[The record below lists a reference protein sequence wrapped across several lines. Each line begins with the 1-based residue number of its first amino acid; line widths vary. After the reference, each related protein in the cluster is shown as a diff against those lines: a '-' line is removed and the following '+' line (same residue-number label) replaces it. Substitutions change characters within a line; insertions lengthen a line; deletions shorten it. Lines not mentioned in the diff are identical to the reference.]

1 MSIRIWGRTPNY
13 IGYEHACLSGSEL
26 VSLAVR
32 EVIMKTIRNFTQ
44 ELPIGFKAKRLR
56 ISQRLTQRELAS
68 MAGVSQEEV
77 ELFEQNQPV
86 PLDSRR
92 RILKELWAKKAGK

>member
-1 MSIRIWGRTPNY
+1 MSIRIWGRAPNY

-32 EVIMKTIRNFTQ
+32 ERIMKTVRNFTQ
-44 ELPIGFKAKRLR
+44 ELPLGFKAKRLR
-56 ISQRLTQRELAS
+56 ISQRLTQRELANI
-68 MAGVSQEEV
+68 AGVSQEEV

-92 RILKELWAKKAGK
+92 KILKELWAKKAGK